1 MSITAPA
8 SRPGPALRVGLS
20 RDDLLMRAGVV
31 VLALLLL
38 VMVGLPLWSLLAKGF
53 EDRDGKFV
61 GLANYVSYFSTP
73 ALFNSALNSLHVA
86 AVTTAIVVPLAFLYA
101 YALTRA
107 VLPARWLFQGISL
120 IPIFAPSLLPG
131 LALIYLFGNQGF
143 FKGLIGG
150 SIYGFDGIVI
160 AQVFYCFPHA
170 TLILTTAL
178 ATADA
183 RLYEAAD
190 ALGASKLRVFFTVT
204 LPGAKYGLISAALVV
219 FTLVIT
225 DFGIAKVIGGNFNVL
240 ATDVYKQVI
249 GQQNFSMG
257 AVVGM
262 VLLAPAALAFLVDRL
277 VQRKQVALLTARA
290 VPLVPKPK
298 LGRDVFFAL
307 FCTLVSAGI
316 LAILGMAIWGSLIK
330 YWPYNLSLTLANY
343 DFATFD
349 ANGWESYWNSVQM
362 AVWAALFGTALMFT
376 GAWLNEKTRGF
387 GAMRGVV
394 QFFAFLPMAV
404 PGLVLGLGYIFF
416 FNAVHNPL
424 NFLYATMA
432 ILVINT
438 VAHFYTVG
446 HLTATT
452 ALKQIDPEFEAVS
465 ASLKVPIWRTFVR
478 VTAPICLPAILD
490 IAIYLFVNA
499 MTTVS
504 SVIFLYATDTKLASV
519 AAVNI
524 EEAGATAAAAA
535 LCVVI
540 VATSAA
546 VKALHLVA
554 DRFLLGHLQAWRRR

>member
-1 MSITAPA
+1 MSL
-8 SRPGPALRVGLS
+8 ALPTKVGLS
-20 RDDLLMRAGVV
+20 RDDLVMRAGVV
-31 VLALLLL
+31 LLALVLL
-38 VMVGLPLWSLLAKGF
+38 VIVALPLWSLLAKGF

-61 GLANYVSYFSTP
+61 GLANYITYFSTP
-73 ALFNSALNSLHVA
+73 SLVVSAVNSFKVA
-86 AVTTAIVVPLAFLYA
+86 AIATVIVVPLAFLYA

-107 VLPARWLFQGISL
+107 VLPMRWLFQGVAL

-131 LALIYLFGNQGF
+131 IALIYLFGTQGF
-143 FKGLIGG
+143 FKALLGGG
-150 SIYGFDGIVI
+150 SIYGIDGIVI

-170 TLILTTAL
+170 TLILVTAL

-190 ALGASKLRVFFTVT
+190 VLGASKIRVFFTVT

-262 VLLAPAALAFLVDRL
+262 VLLAPAALAFVVDHL

-290 VPLVPKPK
+290 VPLVPRPK
-298 LGRDVFFAL
+298 LGRDIFYTI
-307 FCTLVSAGI
+307 FCTIVALAI

-330 YWPYNLSLTLANY
+330 YWPYNLSLTLDNY
-343 DFATFD
+343 EFAKFD
-349 ANGWESYWNSVQM
+349 ANGWESYWNSVEM
-362 AVWAALFGTALMFT
+362 AVGAAIFGTALMFT
-376 GAWLNEKTRGF
+376 GAWLNEKTKGF
-387 GAMRGVV
+387 GAARGIV
-394 QFFAFLPMAV
+394 QFLAFLPMAV

-416 FNAVHNPL
+416 FNAPNNPL
-424 NFLYATMA
+424 NFLYATMG

-452 ALKQIDPEFEAVS
+452 ALKQIDPEFESVS
-465 ASLKVPIWRTFVR
+465 ASLKVPVWRTFGR
-478 VTAPICLPAILD
+478 VTVPICLPSILD

-504 SVIFLYATDTKLASV
+504 SVIFLYSPDTKLASV

-524 EEAGATAAAAA
+524 EEAGTTAAAAA

-540 VATSAA
+540 VLTSAA
-546 VKALHLVA
+546 VKAAHLLA
-554 DRFLLGHLQAWRRR
+554 DRYLFDKLQAWRRR

>member
-1 MSITAPA
+1 VSLAEA
-8 SRPGPALRVGLS
+8 RRPILRVALS
-20 RDDLLMRAGVV
+20 RDDLVMRAGVLL
-31 VLALLLL
+31 LALVLL
-38 VMVGLPLWSLLAKGF
+38 VIVGLPLWALLAKGF

-61 GLANYVSYFSTP
+61 GLANYTSYFSTP
-73 ALFNSALNSLHVA
+73 ALFDSALNSFHVA
-86 AVTTAIVVPLAFLYA
+86 AVCTLIVVPLAFFFA
-101 YALTRA
+101 YALTRT

-131 LALIYLFGNQGF
+131 LALVYLFGNQGF
-143 FKGLIGG
+143 FKGALGG
-150 SIYGFDGIVI
+150 PIYGFDGIVI

-170 TLILTTAL
+170 TLILVTAL

-262 VLLAPAALAFLVDRL
+262 MLLAPAALAFVVDRV

-290 VPLVPKPK
+290 VPLIPRPK
-298 LGRDVFFAL
+298 LGRDLFFTVF
-307 FCTLVSAGI
+307 CCIVSVGI
-316 LAILGMAIWGSLIK
+316 LAILGMAVWGSLIK
-330 YWPYNLSLTLANY
+330 YWPYNLSLTLGNY
-343 DFATFD
+343 AFDNFD
-349 ANGWESYWNSVQM
+349 AGGWGSYFNSLQM
-362 AVWAALFGTALMFT
+362 AAGAALFGTIVMFV
-376 GAWLNEKTRGF
+376 GAWLNEKTREF
-387 GAMRGVV
+387 FVIRGIV
-394 QFFAFLPMAV
+394 QFLAFLPMAV

-416 FNAVHNPL
+416 FNAPNNPL
-424 NFLYATMA
+424 NFLYATMG
-432 ILVINT
+432 ILVVNT

-452 ALKQIDPEFEAVS
+452 ALKQIDPEFESVS
-465 ASLKVPIWRTFVR
+465 ASLKVPVWRTFAR
-478 VTAPICLPAILD
+478 VTAPICLPSILD

-504 SVIFLYATDTKLASV
+504 SVIFLYAPDTKLASV

-524 EEAGATAAAAA
+524 EESGATAVAAA
-535 LCVVI
+535 LCIVI
-540 VATSAA
+540 VITSAA
-546 VKALHLVA
+546 VKALHVLA
-554 DRFLLGHLQAWRRR
+554 DRFLLGRLQAWRRR

>member
-1 MSITAPA
+1 MSLAAPT
-8 SRPGPALRVGLS
+8 SKIALRLNLS
-20 RDDLLMRAGVV
+20 RDDLLMRGGLVALAGV
-31 VLALLLL
+31 LLLI
-38 VMVGLPLWSLLAKGF
+38 VGLPLWALLAKGF
-53 EDRDGKFV
+53 QDGDGRYV

-86 AVTTAIVVPLAFLYA
+86 VVCTAIVVPVAFLYA

-107 VLPARWLFQGISL
+107 VLPAKWLFQGISL

-131 LALIYLFGNQGF
+131 LALVYLFGNQGF

-160 AQVFYCFPHA
+160 AQVFYCLPHA
-170 TLILTTAL
+170 IMILVTAL
-178 ATADA
+178 STADA

-262 VLLAPAALAFLVDRL
+262 VLLAPAALAFVVDHL

-298 LGRDVFFAL
+298 FGRDLFFTA
-307 FCTLVSAGI
+307 FCALVSAGI
-316 LAILGMAIWGSLIK
+316 LAILGMAAWGSLIK

-343 DFATFD
+343 EFANFD
-349 ANGWESYWNSVQM
+349 SNGWSSYWNSLQM
-362 AVWAALFGTALMFT
+362 ALGAAVFGTMLMFV
-376 GAWLNEKTRGF
+376 GAWLNEKTKGF
-387 GAMRGVV
+387 GVV
-394 QFFAFLPMAV
+394 RSAVQLLAFLPMAV
-404 PGLVLGLGYIFF
+404 PGIVLGLGYIFF
-416 FNAVHNPL
+416 FNAPNNPL
-424 NFLYATMA
+424 NFVYATMA

-452 ALKQIDPEFEAVS
+452 ALKQIDPEFESVS
-465 ASLKVPIWRTFVR
+465 ASLKVPIWRTFGR

-504 SVIFLYATDTKLASV
+504 SVIFLYAPDTKLASV

-524 EEAGATAAAAA
+524 EETGATAAAAA
-535 LCVVI
+535 LCLVI
-540 VATSAA
+540 VATSAT
-546 VKALHLVA
+546 VKALHLLA
-554 DRFLLGHLQAWRRR
+554 DRFLLGRLQAWRRR

>member
-1 MSITAPA
+1 MSLA
-8 SRPGPALRVGLS
+8 SPTLRVGLS
-20 RDDLLMRAGVV
+20 RDDLMMRAGVV
-31 VLALLLL
+31 LLAVVLLI
-38 VMVGLPLWSLLAKGF
+38 MVGLPLWALLAKGF
-53 EDRDGKFV
+53 EDRDGRFV

-73 ALFNSALNSLHVA
+73 ALFNSAVNSFHVA
-86 AVTTAIVVPLAFLYA
+86 AVSTAIVVPLAFLYA
-101 YALTRA
+101 YALTRT
-107 VLPARWLFQGISL
+107 VMPLRWLFQGISL

-131 LALIYLFGNQGF
+131 LALIYLFGTQGF
-143 FKGLIGG
+143 FKALLGGG

-170 TLILTTAL
+170 TLILVTAL

-190 ALGASKLRVFFTVT
+190 VLGASKIRVFFTVT

-290 VPLVPKPK
+290 VPLVPRPKP
-298 LGRDVFFAL
+298 GRDLFFTA
-307 FCTLVSAGI
+307 FCTVVAAGI

-330 YWPYNLSLTLANY
+330 YWPYNLGLTLDNY
-343 DFATFD
+343 DFANFD
-349 ANGWESYWNSVQM
+349 ANGWDSYWNSVEM
-362 AVWAALFGTALMFT
+362 AVGAAVFGTALMFT
-376 GAWLNEKTRGF
+376 GAWLNEKTRDF
-387 GAMRGVV
+387 QAFRGVV
-394 QFFAFLPMAV
+394 QFLAFLPMAV

-416 FNAVHNPL
+416 FNAPGNPL

-432 ILVINT
+432 ILVVNT

-452 ALKQIDPEFEAVS
+452 ALKQIDPEFESVS
-465 ASLKVPIWRTFVR
+465 ASLKVPVWRTFAR

-490 IAIYLFVNA
+490 IGIYLFVNA

-504 SVIFLYATDTKLASV
+504 SVIFLYAPDTKLASV

-524 EEAGATAAAAA
+524 EEAGTTAAAAA
-535 LCVVI
+535 LCVII
-540 VATSAA
+540 VLTSAA
-546 VKALHLVA
+546 VKGAHLLA
-554 DRFLLGHLQAWRRR
+554 DRYLLDRLQAWRRR

>member
-1 MSITAPA
+1 LSL
-8 SRPGPALRVGLS
+8 ALPTKVGLS
-20 RDDLLMRAGVV
+20 RDDLMMRAGVAL
-31 VLALLLL
+31 LALILL
-38 VMVGLPLWSLLAKGF
+38 VMVALPLWALLAKGF
-53 EDRDGKFV
+53 ENRDGRFV
-61 GLANYVSYFSTP
+61 GLANYITYFSTP
-73 ALFNSALNSLHVA
+73 SLVVSAVNSFKVA
-86 AVTTAIVVPLAFLYA
+86 AIATAIVVPLAFLYA

-107 VLPARWLFQGISL
+107 VLPMRWLFQGVAL

-131 LALIYLFGNQGF
+131 IALIYLFGTQGF
-143 FKGLIGG
+143 FKALLGGG
-150 SIYGFDGIVI
+150 SIYGIDGIVI

-170 TLILTTAL
+170 TLILVTAL

-190 ALGASKLRVFFTVT
+190 VLGAGKLRVFFTVT

-262 VLLAPAALAFLVDRL
+262 VLLAPAALAFVVDRM

-290 VPLVPKPK
+290 VPLVPRPK
-298 LGRDVFFAL
+298 LGRDIFFAI
-307 FCTLVSAGI
+307 FCTIVALAI

-330 YWPYNLSLTLANY
+330 YWPYNLSLTLDNY
-343 DFATFD
+343 EFAKFD
-349 ANGWESYWNSVQM
+349 ANGWESYWNSVEM
-362 AVWAALFGTALMFT
+362 AVGAAAFGTALMFT

-387 GAMRGVV
+387 GAARGIV
-394 QFFAFLPMAV
+394 QFLAFLPMAV

-416 FNAVHNPL
+416 FNAPGNPL

-452 ALKQIDPEFEAVS
+452 ALKQIDPEFESVS
-465 ASLKVPIWRTFVR
+465 ASLKVPVWRTFRR
-478 VTAPICLPAILD
+478 VTVPICLPSILD

-504 SVIFLYATDTKLASV
+504 SVIFLYSPDTKLASV

-524 EEAGATAAAAA
+524 EEAGTTAAAAA

-540 VATSAA
+540 VLTSAA
-546 VKALHLVA
+546 VKAAHLLA
-554 DRFLLGHLQAWRRR
+554 DRYLFDKLQAWRRR

>member
-1 MSITAPA
+1 VSLAAPV
-8 SRPGPALRVGLS
+8 LRICLS
-20 RDDLLMRAGVV
+20 RDDLLMRAGVT
-31 VLALLLL
+31 VLALVLLL
-38 VMVGLPLWSLLAKGF
+38 ILGLPLWALLSKGF
-53 EDRDGKFV
+53 EDSAGHFIGV
-61 GLANYVSYFSTP
+61 ANYVAYFSTP
-73 ALFNSALNSLHVA
+73 ALFSSALNSFEVA
-86 AVTTAIVVPLAFLYA
+86 TVSTAIVIPLAFLYA
-101 YALTRA
+101 YALTRT
-107 VLPARWLFQGISL
+107 VLPFKWLFQGISL

-131 LALIYLFGNQGF
+131 LSLVYLFGTQGF
-143 FKGLIGG
+143 FKALIGG
-150 SIYGFDGIVI
+150 SIYGFKGIVI

-170 TLILTTAL
+170 VLILTTAL
-178 ATADA
+178 SLADA

-190 ALGASKLRVFFTVT
+190 VLGASRLRVFFTVT
-204 LPGAKYGLISAALVV
+204 LPGAKYGLISAAMVV

-257 AVVGM
+257 AVIGM
-262 VLLAPAALAFLVDRL
+262 VLLAPAALAFAIDRL
-277 VQRKQVALLTARA
+277 VQRQQVALLTARA
-290 VPLVPKPK
+290 VPLAPKPK
-298 LGRDVFFAL
+298 PGRDAFFTL
-307 FCTLVSAGI
+307 FCVVVSLFI

-330 YWPYNLSLTLANY
+330 YWPYNLSLTWANY

-349 ANGWESYWNSVQM
+349 ANGWDSYYNSLRM
-362 AVWAALFGTALMFT
+362 AVGAAVVGTALMFV
-376 GAWLNEKTRGF
+376 GAWLNEKTGGF
-387 GAMRGVV
+387 GAMRGLV
-394 QFFAFLPMAV
+394 QLLAFLPMAV

-416 FNAVHNPL
+416 FNAPWNPL

-452 ALKQIDPEFEAVS
+452 ALKQIDPEFESVS
-465 ASLKVPIWRTFVR
+465 ASLKVSVWRTFLR
-478 VTAPICLPAILD
+478 VTVPICLPTILD

-504 SVIFLYATDTKLASV
+504 SVIFLYAPDTKLASV
-519 AAVNI
+519 AALNI
-524 EEAGATAAAAA
+524 EEAGTTAAAAA

-540 VATSAA
+540 VATSAS

-554 DRFLLGHLQAWRRR
+554 DRFLLGRLQAWRRR

>member
-1 MSITAPA
+1 VSIAA
-8 SRPGPALRVGLS
+8 AVRLRTTRLS
-20 RDDLLMRAGVV
+20 LSGDELAMRAGVV
-31 VLALLLL
+31 VLALVLL
-38 VMVGLPLWSLLAKGF
+38 VIVGLPLWSLLAKGF
-53 EDRDGKFV
+53 EDRDGRFV
-61 GLANYVSYFSTP
+61 GLANYLAYFSTP
-73 ALFNSALNSLHVA
+73 ALFDSALNSFHVA
-86 AVTTAIVVPLAFLYA
+86 AATTLIVVPLAFFFA
-101 YALTRA
+101 YALTRT

-131 LALIYLFGNQGF
+131 LALVYLFGNQGF
-143 FKGLIGG
+143 FKGLLGG
-150 SIYGFDGIVI
+150 PIYGFDGILI

-170 TLILTTAL
+170 TLILVTAL

-190 ALGASKLRVFFTVT
+190 ALGASKIRVFFTVT

-262 VLLAPAALAFLVDRL
+262 VLLAPAALAFVVDRL

-290 VPLVPKPK
+290 VPLIPRPK
-298 LGRDVFFAL
+298 LGRDAFFTA
-307 FCTLVSAGI
+307 FCTLVSVGI
-316 LAILGMAIWGSLIK
+316 LAILGMAAWGSLIK
-330 YWPYNLSLTLANY
+330 YWPYNLSLTLDNY
-343 DFATFD
+343 DFAKVD
-349 ANGWESYWNSVQM
+349 ANGWDSYFNSLEM
-362 AVWAALFGTALMFT
+362 AAGAALFGTALMFV
-376 GAWLNEKTRGF
+376 GAWLNEKTRDF
-387 GAMRGVV
+387 FLMRGIV
-394 QFFAFLPMAV
+394 QLLAFLPMAV

-416 FNAVHNPL
+416 FNAPGNPL

-432 ILVINT
+432 ILVINA

-452 ALKQIDPEFEAVS
+452 ALKQIDPEFESVS
-465 ASLKVPIWRTFVR
+465 ASLKVPVWRTFAR
-478 VTAPICLPAILD
+478 VIVPICLPAILD

-504 SVIFLYATDTKLASV
+504 SVIFLYAPDTKLASV
-519 AAVNI
+519 AALNI
-524 EEAGATAAAAA
+524 EEAGQTAAAAA
-535 LCVVI
+535 LCIVI
-540 VATSAA
+540 VVTSAS
-546 VKALHLVA
+546 VKALHVLS

>member
-1 MSITAPA
+1 VA
-8 SRPGPALRVGLS
+8 LS
-20 RDDLLMRAGVV
+20 RDDLAMRAGVLL
-31 VLALLLL
+31 LALVLL
-38 VMVGLPLWSLLAKGF
+38 VIVGLPLWSLLAKGF

-61 GLANYVSYFSTP
+61 GLANYASYFSTP
-73 ALFNSALNSLHVA
+73 ALFDSALNSFHVA
-86 AVTTAIVVPLAFLYA
+86 AVCTLIVVPLAFFYA
-101 YALTRA
+101 YALTRT

-131 LALIYLFGNQGF
+131 LALVYLFGNQGF
-143 FKGLIGG
+143 FKGLLGG
-150 SIYGFDGIVI
+150 PIYGFDGIVI
-160 AQVFYCFPHA
+160 AQIFYCFPHA
-170 TLILTTAL
+170 TLILVTAL

-190 ALGASKLRVFFTVT
+190 ALGASKLRIFFTVT
-204 LPGAKYGLISAALVV
+204 LPGAKYGVISAALVV
-219 FTLVIT
+219 FTLVMT
-225 DFGIAKVIGGNFNVL
+225 DFGVAKVIGGNFNVL

-262 VLLAPAALAFLVDRL
+262 VLLAPAALAFVIDRL

-290 VPLVPKPK
+290 VPLVPRPK
-298 LGRDVFFAL
+298 LGRDLFYTL
-307 FCTLVSAGI
+307 FCTVVAAGI
-316 LAILGMAIWGSLIK
+316 LAILGMAVWGSLIK
-330 YWPYNLSLTLANY
+330 YWPYNLSLTWANY
-343 DFATFD
+343 KFESFD
-349 ANGWESYWNSVQM
+349 ANGWDSYYNSLVM
-362 AVWAALFGTALMFT
+362 AAGAAVLGTTLTFT
-376 GAWLNEKTRGF
+376 GAWLAEKTKGF
-387 GAMRGVV
+387 FLLRDLVRLL
-394 QFFAFLPMAV
+394 AFLPMAV

-416 FNAVHNPL
+416 FNAPHNPL
-424 NFLYATMA
+424 NVIYATMA

-465 ASLKVPIWRTFVR
+465 ASLKVPIWRTFGR
-478 VTAPICLPAILD
+478 VTVPICLPSILD
-490 IAIYLFVNA
+490 VAIYMFVNA

-504 SVIFLYATDTKLASV
+504 SVIFLYAPDTKLASV

-524 EEAGATAAAAA
+524 EEAGTTAAATA

-546 VKALHLVA
+546 VKALHLLA
-554 DRFLLGHLQAWRRR
+554 DRFLLGRLQAWRRR

>member
-1 MSITAPA
+1 M
-8 SRPGPALRVGLS
+8 RLS
-20 RDDLLMRAGVV
+20 RDDLLMRGGVV
-31 VLALLLL
+31 VLAVVLLLI
-38 VMVGLPLWSLLAKGF
+38 VGLPLWSLLAKGF
-53 EDRDGKFV
+53 EDRDGHFV
-61 GLANYVSYFSTP
+61 GLANYASYFSTP
-73 ALFNSALNSLHVA
+73 ALLNSALNSFHVA
-86 AVTTAIVVPLAFLYA
+86 AISTLIVVPLAFLYA

-107 VLPARWLFQGISL
+107 ILPARWLFQGIAL

-131 LALIYLFGNQGF
+131 LALIYLFGTQGF
-143 FKGLIGG
+143 FKALLGGG

-170 TLILTTAL
+170 TLILVTAL

-190 ALGASKLRVFFTVT
+190 VLGASKLRVFFTVT
-204 LPGAKYGLISAALVV
+204 LPGAKYGLVSAAMVV

-225 DFGIAKVIGGNFNVL
+225 DFGVAKVIGGNFNVL

-262 VLLAPAALAFLVDRL
+262 VLLAPAALAFAVDRL

-290 VPLVPKPK
+290 VPLVPRPK
-298 LGRDVFFAL
+298 LGRDAFFTA
-307 FCTLVSAGI
+307 FCCLVSAGI
-316 LAILGMAIWGSLIK
+316 LAILGMAAWGSLIK
-330 YWPYNLSLTLANY
+330 YWPYNLGLTWANY
-343 DFATFD
+343 RFQTFD
-349 ANGWESYWNSVQM
+349 ANGWESYTNSLRM
-362 AVWAALFGTALMFT
+362 AAGAAVAGTAIMFV

-387 GAMRGVV
+387 GAVRGLV
-394 QFFAFLPMAV
+394 QLLAFLPMAV

-416 FNAVHNPL
+416 FNAPWNPL

-465 ASLKVPIWRTFVR
+465 ASLKVPVWRTFLR

-504 SVIFLYATDTKLASV
+504 SVIFLYAPDTKIASV
-519 AAVNI
+519 AALNI
-524 EEAGATAAAAA
+524 EEAGTTAAAAA
-535 LCVVI
+535 LCIVI
-540 VATSAA
+540 VVTSAA
-546 VKALHLVA
+546 VKALHLIA
-554 DRFLLGHLQAWRRR
+554 DRFLLGRLQAWRRR

>member
-1 MSITAPA
+1 VSLAAPV
-8 SRPGPALRVGLS
+8 LRIGLS
-20 RDDLLMRAGVV
+20 RDDLLMRAGVTL
-31 VLALLLL
+31 LALVLLL
-38 VMVGLPLWSLLAKGF
+38 ILGLPLWALLSKGF
-53 EDRDGKFV
+53 EDSDGHFV
-61 GLANYVSYFSTP
+61 GVANYVAYFSTP
-73 ALFNSALNSLHVA
+73 ALFSSALNSFEVA
-86 AVTTAIVVPLAFLYA
+86 AVSTAIVIPLAFLYA
-101 YALTRA
+101 YALTRT
-107 VLPARWLFQGISL
+107 VLPFKWLFQGISL

-131 LALIYLFGNQGF
+131 LSLVYLFGTQGF
-143 FKGLIGG
+143 FKALIGG
-150 SIYGFDGIVI
+150 SIYGFKGIVI

-170 TLILTTAL
+170 VLILTTAL

-183 RLYEAAD
+183 RLYEAAEV
-190 ALGASKLRVFFTVT
+190 LGASRRRVFFTVT
-204 LPGAKYGLISAALVV
+204 LPGAKYGLISAAMVV

-257 AVVGM
+257 AVIGM
-262 VLLAPAALAFLVDRL
+262 VLLAPAALAFAIDRL

-298 LGRDVFFAL
+298 PGRDAFYTL
-307 FCTLVSAGI
+307 FCVVVSLGI
-316 LAILGMAIWGSLIK
+316 LGILGTAVWGSLIK
-330 YWPYNLSLTLANY
+330 YWPYNLSLTWANY

-349 ANGWESYWNSVQM
+349 ANGWDSYYNSLRM
-362 AVWAALFGTALMFT
+362 AAGAAVAGTALMFV
-376 GAWLNEKTRGF
+376 GAWLNEKTGGF
-387 GAMRGVV
+387 GAVRGLV
-394 QFFAFLPMAV
+394 QLLTFLPMAV

-416 FNAVHNPL
+416 FNAPWNPL

-432 ILVINT
+432 ILIVNT

-452 ALKQIDPEFEAVS
+452 ALKQIDPEFESVS
-465 ASLKVPIWRTFVR
+465 ASLKVSVWRTFLR
-478 VTAPICLPAILD
+478 VTAPICLPTILD

-504 SVIFLYATDTKLASV
+504 SVIFLYAPDTKLASV
-519 AAVNI
+519 AALNI
-524 EEAGATAAAAA
+524 EEAGTTAAAAA

-540 VATSAA
+540 VVTSAS

-554 DRFLLGHLQAWRRR
+554 DRFLLGRLQAWRRR

>member
-1 MSITAPA
+1 VSVAA
-8 SRPGPALRVGLS
+8 SGRPPILRIALS
-20 RDDLLMRAGVV
+20 RDDLAMRLGVV
-31 VLALLLL
+31 LFALVLL
-38 VMVGLPLWSLLAKGF
+38 VIVGLPLWSLLAKGF

-73 ALFNSALNSLHVA
+73 ALFDSALNSFHVA
-86 AVTTAIVVPLAFLYA
+86 AVCTLIVVPLAFFYA
-101 YALTRA
+101 YALTRT

-143 FKGLIGG
+143 FKGLLGG

-170 TLILTTAL
+170 TLILVTAL

-219 FTLVIT
+219 FTLVLT

-262 VLLAPAALAFLVDRL
+262 MLLAPAALAFLVDRL

-290 VPLVPKPK
+290 VPLIPRPKF
-298 LGRDVFFAL
+298 GRDLFFTA
-307 FCTLVSAGI
+307 FCSLVSIGI
-316 LAILGMAIWGSLIK
+316 LGILGMAVWGSLIK
-330 YWPYNLSLTLANY
+330 YWPYNLSLTLGNYAFAN
-343 DFATFD
+343 FD
-349 ANGWESYWNSVQM
+349 VGGWSSYYHSLEMVVGV
-362 AVWAALFGTALMFT
+362 AIFGTTLMFV
-376 GAWLNEKTRGF
+376 GAWLNEKTREF
-387 GAMRGVV
+387 FVMRGIV
-394 QFFAFLPMAV
+394 QFLAFLPMAV

-416 FNAVHNPL
+416 FNAPNNPL

-438 VAHFYTVG
+438 TAHFYTVG

-452 ALKQIDPEFEAVS
+452 ALKQIDPEFESVS
-465 ASLKVPIWRTFVR
+465 ASLKVPVWRTFAR

-504 SVIFLYATDTKLASV
+504 SVIFLYAPDTKLASV

-524 EEAGATAAAAA
+524 EESGATAVAAA
-535 LCVVI
+535 LCIVI
-540 VATSAA
+540 VITSAA
-546 VKALHLVA
+546 VKALHVLA
-554 DRFLLGHLQAWRRR
+554 DRFLLGRLQAWRQR

>member
-1 MSITAPA
+1 M
-8 SRPGPALRVGLS
+8 LRVAMS
-20 RDDLLMRAGVV
+20 RDDLMMRAGVV
-31 VLALLLL
+31 VLALVLL
-38 VMVGLPLWSLLAKGF
+38 VIVGLPLWALLAKGF
-53 EDRDGKFV
+53 EDRDGNFV
-61 GLANYVSYFSTP
+61 GLANYASYFSTP
-73 ALFNSALNSLHVA
+73 ALFDSALNSFHVA
-86 AVTTAIVVPLAFLYA
+86 AVCTLIVVPLAFFYA
-101 YALTRA
+101 YALTRT

-131 LALIYLFGNQGF
+131 LALVYLFGNQGF
-143 FKGLIGG
+143 FKGLLGG

-170 TLILTTAL
+170 TLILVTAL

-204 LPGAKYGLISAALVV
+204 LPGAKYGLISTALVV

-240 ATDVYKQVI
+240 ATDIYKQVI

-262 VLLAPAALAFLVDRL
+262 MLLAPAALAFVVDRV

-290 VPLVPKPK
+290 VPLIPRPK
-298 LGRDVFFAL
+298 LGRDLFFTVF
-307 FCTLVSAGI
+307 CSIVSVGI
-316 LAILGMAIWGSLIK
+316 LAILGMAVWGSLIK
-330 YWPYNLSLTLANY
+330 YWPYNLSLTLGNYAFAN
-343 DFATFD
+343 FD
-349 ANGWESYWNSVQM
+349 AGGWSSYFNSLQM
-362 AVWAALFGTALMFT
+362 AAGAALFGTIVMFV
-376 GAWLNEKTRGF
+376 GAWLNEKTREF
-387 GAMRGVV
+387 FVIRGIV
-394 QFFAFLPMAV
+394 QFLAFLPMAV

-416 FNAVHNPL
+416 FNAPNNPL
-424 NFLYATMA
+424 NFLYATLG
-432 ILVINT
+432 ILVVNT

-452 ALKQIDPEFEAVS
+452 ALKQIDPEFESVS
-465 ASLKVPIWRTFVR
+465 ASLKVPVWRTFAR

-504 SVIFLYATDTKLASV
+504 SVIFLYAPDTKLASV

-524 EEAGATAAAAA
+524 EESGATAVAAA
-535 LCVVI
+535 LCIVI
-540 VATSAA
+540 VITSAA
-546 VKALHLVA
+546 VKALHVLA
-554 DRFLLGHLQAWRRR
+554 DRFLLGRLQAWRRR

>member
-1 MSITAPA
+1 VSIAA
-8 SRPGPALRVGLS
+8 AVRLRTTRLS
-20 RDDLLMRAGVV
+20 LSGDELAMRAGVV
-31 VLALLLL
+31 VLALVLL
-38 VMVGLPLWSLLAKGF
+38 VIVGLPLWSLLAKGF
-53 EDRDGKFV
+53 EDRDGRFV
-61 GLANYVSYFSTP
+61 GLANYLAYFSTP
-73 ALFNSALNSLHVA
+73 ALFDSALNSFHVA
-86 AVTTAIVVPLAFLYA
+86 AATTLIVVPLAFFFA
-101 YALTRA
+101 YALTRT

-131 LALIYLFGNQGF
+131 LALVYLFGNQGF
-143 FKGLIGG
+143 FKGLLGG
-150 SIYGFDGIVI
+150 PIYGFDGILI

-170 TLILTTAL
+170 TLILVTAL

-190 ALGASKLRVFFTVT
+190 ALGASKIRVFFTVT

-262 VLLAPAALAFLVDRL
+262 VLLAPAALAFVVDRL

-290 VPLVPKPK
+290 VPLIPRPK
-298 LGRDVFFAL
+298 LGRDAFFIA
-307 FCTLVSAGI
+307 FCTLVSVGI
-316 LAILGMAIWGSLIK
+316 LAILGMAAWGSLIK
-330 YWPYNLSLTLANY
+330 YWPYNLSLTLDNY
-343 DFATFD
+343 DFAKVD
-349 ANGWESYWNSVQM
+349 ANGWDSYFNSLEM
-362 AVWAALFGTALMFT
+362 AAGAALFGTALMFV
-376 GAWLNEKTRGF
+376 GAWLNEKTRDF
-387 GAMRGVV
+387 FLMRGIV
-394 QFFAFLPMAV
+394 QLLAFLPMAV

-416 FNAVHNPL
+416 FNAPGNPL

-432 ILVINT
+432 ILVINA

-452 ALKQIDPEFEAVS
+452 ALKQIDPEFESVS
-465 ASLKVPIWRTFVR
+465 ASLKVPVWRTFAR
-478 VTAPICLPAILD
+478 VIVPICLPAILD

-504 SVIFLYATDTKLASV
+504 SVIFLYAPDTKLASV
-519 AAVNI
+519 AALNI
-524 EEAGATAAAAA
+524 EEAGQTAAAAA
-535 LCVVI
+535 LCIVI
-540 VATSAA
+540 VVTSAS
-546 VKALHLVA
+546 VKALHVLS

>member
-1 MSITAPA
+1 MSLA
-8 SRPGPALRVGLS
+8 SPTLRVGLS
-20 RDDLLMRAGVV
+20 RDDLVMRAGVV
-31 VLALLLL
+31 LLAVALL
-38 VMVGLPLWSLLAKGF
+38 VMVGLPLWALLAKGF
-53 EDRDGKFV
+53 EDRDGRFV

-73 ALFNSALNSLHVA
+73 ALFNSAVNSFHVA
-86 AVTTAIVVPLAFLYA
+86 AVSTAIVVPLSFLYA
-101 YALTRA
+101 YALTRT
-107 VLPARWLFQGISL
+107 VLPLRWLFQGISL

-131 LALIYLFGNQGF
+131 LALVYLFGTQGF
-143 FKGLIGG
+143 FKALLGGG

-190 ALGASKLRVFFTVT
+190 VLGAGKIRVFFTVT

-262 VLLAPAALAFLVDRL
+262 VLLAPAALAFVVDRL

-290 VPLVPKPK
+290 VPLVPRPKP
-298 LGRDVFFAL
+298 GRDLFFAV
-307 FCTLVSAGI
+307 FCTVVAAGI

-330 YWPYNLSLTLANY
+330 YWPYNLGLTLDNYEFAN
-343 DFATFD
+343 FD
-349 ANGWESYWNSVQM
+349 ANGWDSYWNSVEM
-362 AVWAALFGTALMFT
+362 AVGAAVFGTALMFT
-376 GAWLNEKTRGF
+376 GAWLNEKTRDF
-387 GAMRGVV
+387 QAMRGVV
-394 QFFAFLPMAV
+394 QFLAFLPMAV

-416 FNAVHNPL
+416 FNAAGNPL
-424 NFLYATMA
+424 NFLYATMG
-432 ILVINT
+432 ILVVNT

-452 ALKQIDPEFEAVS
+452 ALKQIDPEFESVS
-465 ASLKVPIWRTFVR
+465 ASLKVPVWRTFAR

-490 IAIYLFVNA
+490 IGIYLFVNA

-504 SVIFLYATDTKLASV
+504 SVIFLYAPDTKLASV

-524 EEAGATAAAAA
+524 EEAGTTAAAAA

-540 VATSAA
+540 VLTSAA
-546 VKALHLVA
+546 VKAAHLLA
-554 DRFLLGHLQAWRRR
+554 DRYLLDRLQAWRRR

>member
-1 MSITAPA
+1 MSIAA
-8 SRPGPALRVGLS
+8 AVRLRTTRLS
-20 RDDLLMRAGVV
+20 LSGDELAMRAGVV
-31 VLALLLL
+31 VLALVLL
-38 VMVGLPLWSLLAKGF
+38 VIVGLPLWSLLAKGF
-53 EDRDGKFV
+53 EDRDGRFV
-61 GLANYVSYFSTP
+61 GLANYLAYFSTP
-73 ALFNSALNSLHVA
+73 ALFDSALNSFHVA
-86 AVTTAIVVPLAFLYA
+86 AATTLIVVPLAFFFA
-101 YALTRA
+101 YALTRT

-131 LALIYLFGNQGF
+131 LALVYLFGNQGF
-143 FKGLIGG
+143 FKGLLGG
-150 SIYGFDGIVI
+150 PIYGFDGILI

-170 TLILTTAL
+170 TLILVTAL

-190 ALGASKLRVFFTVT
+190 ALGASKIRVFFTVT

-262 VLLAPAALAFLVDRL
+262 VLLAPAALAFVVDRL

-290 VPLVPKPK
+290 VPLIPRPK
-298 LGRDVFFAL
+298 LGRDAFFIA
-307 FCTLVSAGI
+307 FCTLVSVGI
-316 LAILGMAIWGSLIK
+316 LAILGMAAWGSLIK
-330 YWPYNLSLTLANY
+330 YWPYNLSLTLDNY
-343 DFATFD
+343 DFAKVD
-349 ANGWESYWNSVQM
+349 ANGWDSYFNSLEM
-362 AVWAALFGTALMFT
+362 AAGAALFGTALMFV
-376 GAWLNEKTRGF
+376 GAWLNEKTRDF
-387 GAMRGVV
+387 FLMRGIV
-394 QFFAFLPMAV
+394 QLLAFLPMAV

-416 FNAVHNPL
+416 FNAPGNPL

-432 ILVINT
+432 ILVINA

-452 ALKQIDPEFEAVS
+452 ALKQIDPEFESVS
-465 ASLKVPIWRTFVR
+465 ASLKVPVWRTFAR
-478 VTAPICLPAILD
+478 VIVPICLPAILD

-504 SVIFLYATDTKLASV
+504 SVIFLYAPDTKLASV
-519 AAVNI
+519 AALNI
-524 EEAGATAAAAA
+524 EEAGQTAAAAA
-535 LCVVI
+535 LCIVI
-540 VATSAA
+540 VVTSAS
-546 VKALHLVA
+546 VKALHVLS
-554 DRFLLGHLQAWRRR
+554 DRFLLGQLQAWRRR

>member
-1 MSITAPA
+1 MSLA
-8 SRPGPALRVGLS
+8 SRSLRVGLS

-31 VLALLLL
+31 ALAFILL
-38 VMVGLPLWSLLAKGF
+38 VIVGLPLWSLLAKGF
-53 EDRDGKFV
+53 EDRDGRFV

-73 ALFNSALNSLHVA
+73 ALFNSALNSFHVA
-86 AVTTAIVVPLAFLYA
+86 FVSTAIVVPLSFLYA

-107 VLPARWLFQGISL
+107 VLPLRWLFQGIAL

-131 LALIYLFGNQGF
+131 LALVYLFGTQGF
-143 FKGLIGG
+143 FKALLGGG

-170 TLILTTAL
+170 TLILVTAL

-190 ALGASKLRVFFTVT
+190 ALGASKLRIFFTVT

-262 VLLAPAALAFLVDRL
+262 VLLAPAALAFVVDRMA
-277 VQRKQVALLTARA
+277 QRKQIALLTARA

-298 LGRDVFFAL
+298 AARDAFFSF
-307 FCTLVSAGI
+307 FCTAVSLGI
-316 LAILGMAIWGSLIK
+316 LVILGMAIWGSLIK
-330 YWPYNLSLTLANY
+330 YWPYNLSLTLDNY
-343 DFATFD
+343 DFAKFD
-349 ANGWESYWNSVQM
+349 ANGWDSYWNSVHM
-362 AVWAALFGTALMFT
+362 AVGAATFGTALMFT

-387 GAMRGVV
+387 GVARGIV
-394 QFFAFLPMAV
+394 QLLAFLPMAV
-404 PGLVLGLGYIFF
+404 PGIVLGLGYIFF
-416 FNAVHNPL
+416 FNAAGNPL
-424 NFLYATMA
+424 NFLYATMG
-432 ILVINT
+432 ILIVNT

-465 ASLKVPIWRTFVR
+465 ASLKVPVWRTFAR
-478 VTAPICLPAILD
+478 VTVPICLPSILD

-504 SVIFLYATDTKLASV
+504 SVIFLYSTDTKLASV

-540 VATSAA
+540 VLTSAA
-546 VKALHLVA
+546 VKAIHLLA
-554 DRFLLGHLQAWRRR
+554 DRYVLDRLQAWRRR

>member
-1 MSITAPA
+1 VSLAV
-8 SRPGPALRVGLS
+8 PALKINLA
-20 RDDLLMRAGVV
+20 RDDLLMRAGLVA
-31 VLALLLL
+31 LALVLL
-38 VMVGLPLWSLLAKGF
+38 VIVGLPLWALLSKGF
-53 EDRDGKFV
+53 EDREGHFI
-61 GLANYVSYFSTP
+61 GLANYVAYFSTP
-73 ALFNSALNSLHVA
+73 VMFNSALNSFQVA
-86 AVTTAIVVPLAFLYA
+86 AVSTAIVIPLAFLYA

-107 VLPARWLFQGISL
+107 VLPLKWLFQGVSL

-131 LALIYLFGNQGF
+131 LSLVYLFGTQGF
-143 FKGLIGG
+143 FKALVGG
-150 SIYGFDGIVI
+150 SIYGFKGIVI

-170 TLILTTAL
+170 VLILTTAL

-190 ALGASKLRVFFTVT
+190 VLGASRLRVFFTVT
-204 LPGAKYGLISAALVV
+204 LPGAKYGLISAAMVV

-262 VLLAPAALAFLVDRL
+262 VLLAPAALAFAVDRL

-290 VPLVPKPK
+290 VPLVPRPK
-298 LGRDVFFAL
+298 AGRDAFFTL
-307 FCTLVSAGI
+307 FCVLISVGI
-316 LAILGMAIWGSLIK
+316 LGILGMAIWGSLIK
-330 YWPYNLSLTLANY
+330 YWPYNLGLTWANY

-349 ANGWESYWNSVQM
+349 ANGWDSYYNSLRM
-362 AVWAALFGTALMFT
+362 AVGAAVFGTALMFV
-376 GAWLNEKTRGF
+376 GAWLNEKTSGF
-387 GAMRGVV
+387 GTVRGIV
-394 QFFAFLPMAV
+394 QLLAFLPMAV

-416 FNAVHNPL
+416 FNALRNPL

-465 ASLKVPIWRTFVR
+465 ASLKVPVWRTFLR
-478 VTAPICLPAILD
+478 VTAPICLPTILD
-490 IAIYLFVNA
+490 IAVYLFVNA

-504 SVIFLYATDTKLASV
+504 SVIFLYAPDTKLASV
-519 AAVNI
+519 AALNI
-524 EEAGATAAAAA
+524 EEAGTTAAAAA
-535 LCVVI
+535 LCLVI

-546 VKALHLVA
+546 VKALHLIA
-554 DRFLLGHLQAWRRR
+554 DRFLLGRLQAWRRR

>member
-1 MSITAPA
+1 
-8 SRPGPALRVGLS
+8 
-20 RDDLLMRAGVV
+20 MRAGVLAV
-31 VLALLLL
+31 VLALL
-38 VMVGLPLWSLLAKGF
+38 VMVGLPLWALLVKGF
-53 EDRDGKFV
+53 EDRDGNFV
-61 GLANYVSYFSTP
+61 GLANYASYFSTP
-73 ALFNSALNSLHVA
+73 ALVHSALNSFHVA
-86 AVTTAIVVPLAFLYA
+86 AVATLIVVPLAFLYA
-101 YALTRA
+101 FALTRA
-107 VLPARWLFQGISL
+107 VLPLRWLFQGISL

-131 LALIYLFGNQGF
+131 LALIYLFGTQGI
-143 FKGLIGG
+143 FKGWMGDG
-150 SIYGFDGIVI
+150 QIYGFDGILI

-170 TLILTTAL
+170 VLILTTAL

-190 ALGASKLRVFFTVT
+190 ALGASKLRTFLTVT
-204 LPGAKYGLISAALVV
+204 LPGAKYGLISSALVV

-262 VLLAPAALAFLVDRL
+262 VLLLPAALAFCVDRL

-290 VPLVPKPK
+290 VPLVPRPKP
-298 LGRDVFFAL
+298 GRDAFFTI
-307 FCTLVSAGI
+307 FCAVVAAGI
-316 LAILGMAIWGSLIK
+316 LAILGMAAWGSLIK
-330 YWPYNLSLTLANY
+330 YWPYNLGLTLDNY
-343 DFATFD
+343 DFAKVD
-349 ANGWESYWNSVQM
+349 ANGWDSYYNSLRM
-362 AVWAALFGTALMFT
+362 ALGAALFGTVAIFL

-387 GAMRGVV
+387 GAVRGLL
-394 QFFAFLPMAV
+394 QFFAFLPMAI

-416 FNAVHNPL
+416 FNAPGNPL

-432 ILVINT
+432 ILVVNT

-465 ASLKVPIWRTFVR
+465 ASLKVSVWRTLGR

-504 SVIFLYATDTKLASV
+504 SVIFLYSSDTKLASV

-524 EEAGATAAAAA
+524 EEAGMTAAAAA
-535 LCVVI
+535 LCMVI
-540 VATSAA
+540 VVTSAG
-546 VKALHLVA
+546 VKALHLIA
-554 DRFLLGHLQAWRRR
+554 DRFLLGRLQAWRRR

>member
-1 MSITAPA
+1 MPSVK
-8 SRPGPALRVGLS
+8 VGLS
-20 RDDLLMRAGVV
+20 RDDVVMRAGVV
-31 VLALLLL
+31 LLAGLLL

-53 EDRDGKFV
+53 QDQDGRFV
-61 GLANYVSYFSTP
+61 GLTNYVSYFSTP

-86 AVTTAIVVPLAFLYA
+86 AVSTVIVVPLAFLYA
-101 YALTRA
+101 YALTRT
-107 VLPARWLFQGISL
+107 VLPLRWLFQGISL

-131 LALIYLFGNQGF
+131 LALIYLFGTQGF
-143 FKGLIGG
+143 FKALLGGG

-170 TLILTTAL
+170 TLILVTAL

-219 FTLVIT
+219 FTLVMT

-262 VLLAPAALAFLVDRL
+262 VLLAPAALAFVVDRL

-290 VPLVPKPK
+290 VPLVPTPKP
-298 LGRDVFFAL
+298 GRDFLATL
-307 FCTLVSAGI
+307 FCTVVAIGI

-330 YWPYNLSLTLANY
+330 YWPYNLSLTLDNY
-343 DFATFD
+343 DFAKVD
-349 ANGWESYWNSVQM
+349 ANGWDSYWNSVEM
-362 AVWAALFGTALMFT
+362 AVGAAFFGTALTFT
-376 GAWLNEKTRGF
+376 GAWLTEKTRGF
-387 GAMRGVV
+387 YAMRSVV
-394 QFFAFLPMAV
+394 QLLAFLPMAV

-416 FNAVHNPL
+416 FNAPGNPL
-424 NFLYATMA
+424 GFLYATMG
-432 ILVINT
+432 ILMVNT

-452 ALKQIDPEFEAVS
+452 ALKQIDPEFESVS
-465 ASLKVPIWRTFVR
+465 ASLKVPIWRTFGR
-478 VTAPICLPAILD
+478 VTAPICLPSILD

-504 SVIFLYATDTKLASV
+504 SVIFLYAPDTKLASV

-524 EEAGATAAAAA
+524 EEAGTTAAAAA

-540 VATSAA
+540 VLTSAA
-546 VKALHLVA
+546 VKIVHLLA
-554 DRFLLGHLQAWRRR
+554 DRFLLDRLQAWRRR

>member
-1 MSITAPA
+1 M
-8 SRPGPALRVGLS
+8 S
-20 RDDLLMRAGVV
+20 RDDLMMRAGI
-31 VLALLLL
+31 VLLAVLLL
-38 VMVGLPLWSLLAKGF
+38 VMVGLPLWTLLAKGF
-53 EDRDGKFV
+53 QDQDGKFV

-86 AVTTAIVVPLAFLYA
+86 AVSTVIVVPLAFLYA
-101 YALTRA
+101 YALTRT
-107 VLPARWLFQGISL
+107 VLPLRWLFQGISL

-131 LALIYLFGNQGF
+131 LALIYLFGTQGF
-143 FKGLIGG
+143 FKALLGGG

-170 TLILTTAL
+170 TLILVTAL

-262 VLLAPAALAFLVDRL
+262 VLLAPAALAFVVDRL

-298 LGRDVFFAL
+298 PGRDFLATL
-307 FCTLVSAGI
+307 FCTLVAIGI

-330 YWPYNLSLTLANY
+330 YWPYNLSLTLDNY
-343 DFATFD
+343 DFAKVD
-349 ANGWESYWNSVQM
+349 ANGWDSYWNSIEM
-362 AVWAALFGTALMFT
+362 AVGAAIFGTALTFT
-376 GAWLNEKTRGF
+376 GAWLTEKTRGF
-387 GAMRGVV
+387 YAMRSAV
-394 QFFAFLPMAV
+394 QLLAFLPMAV

-416 FNAVHNPL
+416 FNAPGNPL
-424 NFLYATMA
+424 GFLYATMG
-432 ILVINT
+432 ILVVNS

-452 ALKQIDPEFEAVS
+452 ALKQIDPEFESVS
-465 ASLKVPIWRTFVR
+465 ASLKVPVWRTFTR
-478 VTAPICLPAILD
+478 VTAPICLPSILD

-504 SVIFLYATDTKLASV
+504 SVIFLYAPDTKLASV

-524 EEAGATAAAAA
+524 EEAGTTAAAAA

-540 VATSAA
+540 VLTSAA
-546 VKALHLVA
+546 VKIVHLLA
-554 DRFLLGHLQAWRRR
+554 DRFLLDRLQAWRRR

>member
-1 MSITAPA
+1 M
-8 SRPGPALRVGLS
+8 GLS
-20 RDDLLMRAGVV
+20 RDDLIMRGGLV
-31 VLALLLL
+31 VLAGVLLLI
-38 VMVGLPLWSLLAKGF
+38 VGLPLWALLAKGF
-53 EDRDGKFV
+53 EDGDGRYV

-73 ALFNSALNSLHVA
+73 AMFNSALNSFHVA
-86 AVTTAIVVPLAFLYA
+86 AVSTAIVVPVAFLYA

-131 LALIYLFGNQGF
+131 LALVYLFGNQGF
-143 FKGLIGG
+143 FKVLLGG
-150 SIYGFDGIVI
+150 SSIYGFDGIVI

-170 TLILTTAL
+170 TMILVTAL

-190 ALGASKLRVFFTVT
+190 ALGASKPRVFFTVT

-262 VLLAPAALAFLVDRL
+262 VLLAPAALAFVIDRM
-277 VQRKQVALLTARA
+277 VQRKQVALLTSRA
-290 VPLVPKPK
+290 VPLIPKPK
-298 LGRDVFFAL
+298 AGRDLFFTVFCA
-307 FCTLVSAGI
+307 TIAAGI
-316 LAILGMAIWGSLIK
+316 LTILGMAIWGSLIK
-330 YWPYNLSLTLANY
+330 YWPYNLSLTLGNY
-343 DFATFD
+343 YFSNFD
-349 ANGWESYWNSVQM
+349 ANGWESYFNSLRM
-362 AVWAALFGTALMFT
+362 AVGAAIVGTALMFV

-387 GAMRGVV
+387 GIVRGVV
-394 QFFAFLPMAV
+394 QLLAFLPMAV
-404 PGLVLGLGYIFF
+404 PGIVLGLGYIFF
-416 FNAVHNPL
+416 FNAPNNPL

-452 ALKQIDPEFEAVS
+452 ALKQIDPEFESVS
-465 ASLKVPIWRTFVR
+465 ASLKVPIWKTFSR

-504 SVIFLYATDTKLASV
+504 SVIFLYASDTKLASV

-524 EEAGATAAAAA
+524 EETGATAAAAA

-540 VATSAA
+540 VITSAI
-546 VKALHLVA
+546 VKTMHLLA
-554 DRFLLGHLQAWRRR
+554 DRFLLGRLQAWRRR

>member
-1 MSITAPA
+1 VSLAA
-8 SRPGPALRVGLS
+8 AVRLRATRLS
-20 RDDLLMRAGVV
+20 LSGDELAMRAGVV
-31 VLALLLL
+31 VLALVLL
-38 VMVGLPLWSLLAKGF
+38 VIVGLPLWSLLAKGF

-61 GLANYVSYFSTP
+61 GLANYLAYFSTP
-73 ALFNSALNSLHVA
+73 ALFDSALNSFHVA
-86 AVTTAIVVPLAFLYA
+86 AATTVIVVPLAFFFA

-131 LALIYLFGNQGF
+131 LALVYLFGNQGF
-143 FKGLIGG
+143 FKGLLGG
-150 SIYGFDGIVI
+150 PIYGFDGILI

-170 TLILTTAL
+170 AVILTTAL

-190 ALGASKLRVFFTVT
+190 ALGASKLRVFSTVT
-204 LPGAKYGLISAALVV
+204 LPGARYGLISAALVV

-262 VLLAPAALAFLVDRL
+262 VLLAPAALAFVVDRL

-290 VPLVPKPK
+290 VPLIARPK
-298 LGRDVFFAL
+298 LGRDTFFTA
-307 FCTLVSAGI
+307 FCTLISVGI
-316 LAILGMAIWGSLIK
+316 LAILGMAVWGSLIK
-330 YWPYNLSLTLANY
+330 YWPYNLSLTLDNY
-343 DFATFD
+343 DFAKVD
-349 ANGWESYWNSVQM
+349 ANGWDSYVNSLEM
-362 AVWAALFGTALMFT
+362 AAGAALFGTALMFV
-376 GAWLNEKTRGF
+376 GAWLNEKTRDF
-387 GAMRGVV
+387 FLMRGIV
-394 QFFAFLPMAV
+394 QLLAFLPMAV

-416 FNAVHNPL
+416 FNAPGNPL

-432 ILVINT
+432 ILVINA

-452 ALKQIDPEFEAVS
+452 ALKQIDPEFESVS
-465 ASLKVPIWRTFVR
+465 ASLKVPVWRTFVR

-504 SVIFLYATDTKLASV
+504 SVIFLYAPDTKLASV
-519 AAVNI
+519 AALNI
-524 EEAGATAAAAA
+524 EEAGQTAAAAA

-540 VATSAA
+540 VITSAA
-546 VKALHLVA
+546 VKALHILA
-554 DRFLLGHLQAWRRR
+554 DRFLLGHLQVWRRR

>member
-1 MSITAPA
+1 MSIAA
-8 SRPGPALRVGLS
+8 AVRLRTTRLS
-20 RDDLLMRAGVV
+20 LSGDELAMRAGVV
-31 VLALLLL
+31 VLALVLL
-38 VMVGLPLWSLLAKGF
+38 VIVGLPLWSLLAKGF
-53 EDRDGKFV
+53 EDRDGRFV
-61 GLANYVSYFSTP
+61 GLANYLAYFSTP
-73 ALFNSALNSLHVA
+73 ALFDSALNSFHVA
-86 AVTTAIVVPLAFLYA
+86 AATTLIVVPLAFFFA
-101 YALTRA
+101 YALTRT

-131 LALIYLFGNQGF
+131 LALVYLFGNQGF
-143 FKGLIGG
+143 FKGLLGG
-150 SIYGFDGIVI
+150 PIYGFDGILI

-170 TLILTTAL
+170 TLILVTAL

-190 ALGASKLRVFFTVT
+190 ALGASKIRVFFTVT

-262 VLLAPAALAFLVDRL
+262 VLLAPAALAFVVDRL

-290 VPLVPKPK
+290 VPLIPRPK
-298 LGRDVFFAL
+298 LGRDAFFIA
-307 FCTLVSAGI
+307 FCTLVSVGI
-316 LAILGMAIWGSLIK
+316 LAILGMAAWGSLIK
-330 YWPYNLSLTLANY
+330 YWPYNLSLTLDNY
-343 DFATFD
+343 DFAKVD
-349 ANGWESYWNSVQM
+349 ANGWDSYFNSLEM
-362 AVWAALFGTALMFT
+362 AAGAALFGTALMFV
-376 GAWLNEKTRGF
+376 GAWLNEKTRDF
-387 GAMRGVV
+387 FLMRGIV
-394 QFFAFLPMAV
+394 QLLAFLPMAV

-416 FNAVHNPL
+416 FNAPGNPL

-432 ILVINT
+432 ILVINA

-452 ALKQIDPEFEAVS
+452 ALKQIDPEFESVS
-465 ASLKVPIWRTFVR
+465 ASLKVPVWRTFAR
-478 VTAPICLPAILD
+478 VIVPICLPAILD

-504 SVIFLYATDTKLASV
+504 SVIFLYAPDTKLASV
-519 AAVNI
+519 AALNI
-524 EEAGATAAAAA
+524 EEAGQTAAAAA
-535 LCVVI
+535 LCIVI
-540 VATSAA
+540 VVTSAS
-546 VKALHLVA
+546 VKALHVLS